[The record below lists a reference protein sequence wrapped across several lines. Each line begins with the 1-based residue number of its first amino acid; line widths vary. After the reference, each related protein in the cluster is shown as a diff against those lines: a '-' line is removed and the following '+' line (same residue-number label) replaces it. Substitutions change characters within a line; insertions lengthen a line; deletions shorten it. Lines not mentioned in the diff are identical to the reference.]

1 MVKTRRELLEAGLGS
16 ANSRGVRKFVGD
28 KWGGKYL
35 RAPSIYHHVLK
46 EYSDGLVRL
55 GDVANVGYGI
65 KTGANEFFYLE
76 KKDIAQ
82 WGIEPEF
89 LSPVMTSP
97 QESRRIAVDPGTM
110 RRQLFMCHKDKR
122 ALARTRALE
131 YIRWGES
138 QGYHRRRSVAS
149 RRRWWDLGE
158 WASVKMTMNR
168 VIGNEARTYLFTN
181 AGFVTNVFYTIDT
194 KSGAPH
200 GLCGDNEFYACP
212 ARHQSVGQNEFRRR
226 RIGVG
231 ALRVDGSYHRQPRP
245 SSAVFD
251 AAIIES
257 ADWDVL
263 NPSRA
268 RLELDAAVFDAL
280 GLTVGERDAVYAA
293 VRELVGNRLRRAGSV

>member
-1 MVKTRRELLEAGLGS
+1 M
-16 ANSRGVRKFVGD
+16 GD

-35 RAPSIYHHVLK
+35 RAPSIYHHILN

-65 KTGANEFFYLE
+65 KTGANDFFYLE
-76 KKDIAQ
+76 KEDIAQ

-168 VIGNEARTYLFTN
+168 VIGNEARAYLFTS

-194 KSGAPH
+194 KADAVT
-200 GLCGDNEFYACP
+200 GLCGIMNSTLAQLVINLSGRTNF
-212 ARHQSVGQNEFRRR
+212 G
-226 RIGVG
+226 GG
-231 ALRVDGSYHRQPRP
+231 ALELALYELTGLTIVNPAHLRVL
-245 SSAVFD
+245 D
-251 AAIIES
+251 AAIFES

-280 GLTVGERDAVYAA
+280 GLTVGEREAVYEA
-293 VRELVGNRLRRAGSV
+293 VRELVGNRLRRVGSA